1 MKGLKFRV
9 LFNHYTTNLWCVVI
23 WILNTKLIL
32 KKDKM
37 RDLGYFVVEWV
48 IWANLRI
55 SCWFLL
61 HIIKIKFWF
70 ILGLPY
76 GAFNF
81 SEDEKRKNEEKEE
94 KLAEKHPEIFNKISD
109 KEDFASENARNRLRF
124 VDFENLTM
132 EEKNE
137 ALWDHYQTM
146 NKWNSL
152 FIVDEFWNN
161 SHNFIGQSHLQ
172 CYTNIL

>member
-1 MKGLKFRV
+1 M
-9 LFNHYTTNLWCVVI
+9 
-23 WILNTKLIL
+23 LI
-32 KKDKM
+32 
-37 RDLGYFVVEWV
+37 F
-48 IWANLRI
+48 
-55 SCWFLL
+55 F
-61 HIIKIKFWF
+61 IIKIKFWF

-76 GAFNF
+76 GAFIF
-81 SEDEKRKNEEKEE
+81 SEDEKKKNEEKEE
-94 KLAEKHPEIFNKISD
+94 KLFEKHPEIFSKISD
-109 KEDFASENARNRLRF
+109 KAKF